1 MRISLQWLLLGAL
14 VSCLLIPS
22 MIGVSFITKDQAAKL
37 RADASASHQRVTEI
51 LSLGVEKALWDLA
64 PEGAIPLVKS
74 AMQDERI
81 VSARIVDSGG
91 EVFHEEKIDARRQ
104 EPMVKLERDVIKDDK
119 SIGKVTVEFSMA
131 PAEAQIR
138 GTITKTLVTSGIQV
152 ALCVILLGLVINSR
166 IVSRI
171 RLIRPQAK
179 LVAQKQLNTAFE
191 WKPTDEIGDLGLSLE
206 ETRLSLKKLFDELE
220 IKNRELASINA
231 NLEKLV
237 EDRTA
242 TIRTILENVS
252 AGFLLA
258 DRNLVVQEGFT
269 KSCRQL
275 LASENIAGRHLTEV
289 LQLTDSDRNVFQ
301 LGMDQVFED
310 IFPEEVSLSQI
321 RQRFPIAGKTLSVV
335 GRNVRNSKNEIEKV
349 LFTIVDVT
357 DLEQAERE
365 NKKNSAIIRIMQ
377 NLSSFQDFISE
388 SHERIVSTA
397 TALQRGD
404 DSLVRRELHTLKGN
418 SSAFGLDPVAKLIHK
433 VEDETQV
440 MTKHVEMI
448 REAVAGFL
456 DENFELFRI
465 KLGDQPEETYSIQK
479 ARLDE
484 LEKLVRASAG
494 GAESQNRLLE
504 WVKDSQKLPA
514 KNLLGPVRDYVERFA
529 DMRGKQVEFKLVGGD
544 LAVEPIRMR
553 TVLQNL
559 IHLIRNAIDH
569 GIETPEERTDKSPVG
584 SIRVQFSE
592 SDRGIEVI
600 VRDDGRGIDPERVWN
615 KALKMGLV
623 KASERSSYS
632 TSKIQELIFADGLST
647 AEELTETSGRG
658 VGMSALRQSVEEVG
672 GKISIKRALGEGTE
686 FCIVIAREG
695 NAATQV
701 NTKKAA

>member
-14 VSCLLIPS
+14 VGCLLIPS

-37 RADASASHQRVTEI
+37 RSDATASHQRVTEI
-51 LSLGVEKALWDLA
+51 LSLGVEKALWDLS

-81 VSARIVDSGG
+81 VSARIVDSSG
-91 EVFHEEKIDARRQ
+91 EVFHEEKLDERRQ
-104 EPMVKLERDVIKDDK
+104 DPIVKLERDVIKDEK

-152 ALCVILLGLVINSR
+152 ALCVFLLGLVINTR
-166 IVSRI
+166 IVSRVRKI
-171 RLIRPQAK
+171 REQAN
-179 LVAQKQLNTAFE
+179 LVAQKQLNTAFD
-191 WKPTDEIGDLGLSLE
+191 WKPTDEIGDLGMSLE

-252 AGFLLA
+252 SGFLLA
-258 DRNLVVQEGFT
+258 DRNLVVQDGFT
-269 KSCRQL
+269 KSCREL
-275 LASENIAGRHLTEV
+275 LASDNISGRHLTEL
-289 LQLTDSDRNVFQ
+289 LQLGDGDRNVFQ

-310 IFPEEVSLSQI
+310 IFPEEVSLGQM
-321 RQRFPIAGKTLSVV
+321 RQRFPIAGRTLSVI
-335 GRNVRNSKNEIEKV
+335 GRNVRNAKNEIEKV

-365 NKKNSAIIRIMQ
+365 NKKNGAIIRIMQ
-377 NLSSFQDFISE
+377 NLSSFQDFIAE

-397 TALQRGD
+397 TALKRGD

-440 MTKHVEMI
+440 VNKHVEMI
-448 REAVAGFL
+448 REALSGFL
-456 DENFELFRI
+456 DENFELFKI

-479 ARLDE
+479 KRLDE
-484 LEKLVRASAG
+484 LEKLVRSGAASAD
-494 GAESQNRLLE
+494 AQSRIIE
-504 WVKDSQKLPA
+504 WVKETQRLPA
-514 KNLLGPVRDYVERFA
+514 KSLLGPVRDYVERFA
-529 DMRGKQVEFKLVGGD
+529 TMRGKQVEFKVIGGD
-544 LAVEPIRMR
+544 VTVEPVRMR
-553 TVLQNL
+553 PVLQNL
-559 IHLIRNAIDH
+559 IHLIRNAVDH

-584 SIRVQFSE
+584 TISVQFADTNSGFE
-592 SDRGIEVI
+592 IV
-600 VRDDGRGIDPERVWN
+600 VRDDGRGIDAERVWK
-615 KALKMGLV
+615 KALTIGLV
-623 KASERSSYS
+623 KQTDRELFTTA
-632 TSKIQELIFADGLST
+632 KIQELIFADGLST
-647 AEELTETSGRG
+647 ADELTETSGRG
-658 VGMSALRQSVEEVG
+658 VGMSALRQSVEDAG
-672 GKISIKRALGEGTE
+672 GRISINSAPGKGTE
-686 FCIVIAREG
+686 FRILIAR
-695 NAATQV
+695 QV
-701 NTKKAA
+701 KSELPRKLDKAA